1 MAKFPLILKDGV
13 KVCNLEDLQ
22 ENFDLEKIM
31 AYFASGKLAEWLED
45 RYLEEKAEAIRELTQ
60 DTPDLPKR
68 LCEILEVPFAGEV
81 VESLKQ
87 MDDVETIAKRNERL
101 IILKQYTDDEKIWE
115 HVDNVAFICAD

>member
-1 MAKFPLILKDGV
+1 MAKFP
-13 KVCNLEDLQ
+13 
-22 ENFDLEKIM
+22 
-31 AYFASGKLAEWLED
+31 
-45 RYLEEKAEAIRELTQ
+45 
-60 DTPDLPKR
+60 
-68 LCEILEVPFAGEV
+68 LEVPFAGEV